1 MYEYGCRS
9 EIACEAPTGAS
20 ICRHPDDL
28 CFQLEPRYHPIASSY
43 RVDARTKELRYRSHK
58 HVGAADCGY
67 LRNKRGE
74 NAMRKNL
81 VQALIVLTSVMAS
94 GATSAVAQQQ
104 AAPAPSKFKLT
115 TSAYSEASQIPNQY
129 TCADTNVASPPL
141 QWSNAPK
148 DTASFALIFHDTDAA
163 PAKGAMDVTHWILW
177 NLPAS
182 STELPGGVQPGSSP
196 DGIQQGRNIRGAN
209 GYQGPCPPPGSTP
222 HHYIFELYALDQ
234 KLDLTAGASR
244 ADLLKAMDGHVIGKA
259 SYVGL
264 FGR

>member
-1 MYEYGCRS
+1 
-9 EIACEAPTGAS
+9 
-20 ICRHPDDL
+20 
-28 CFQLEPRYHPIASSY
+28 
-43 RVDARTKELRYRSHK
+43 
-58 HVGAADCGY
+58 
-67 LRNKRGE
+67 
-74 NAMRKNL
+74 MRKNL

-94 GATSAVAQQQ
+94 GASSAVAQQQ

-196 DGIQQGRNIRGAN
+196 DGIQQGKNIRGAN

-234 KLDLTAGASR
+234 KLDLTAGATR